1 MKKFLLACACLL
13 TLTACSMPNQNKQ
26 ENKPKQNQSQA
37 QSKTKEEKTKTKTFS
52 RSVSD
57 DSVIKVKVYYQKDK
71 ITAFSFI
78 TEKEIPDEEKGKSR
92 KELAD
97 IYQKDMESSPNFEA
111 VHKTKGIESEVR
123 ISADKKTVHQSV
135 TLDLNKIDIDEAA
148 AAFGVTNQEDTVFE
162 RLKDKP
168 EDFFEAI
175 KEQGLTEE

>member
-1 MKKFLLACACLL
+1 MKKILLACACLL
-13 TLTACSMPNQNKQ
+13 TLTACSMPNHNQQ
-26 ENKPKQNQSQA
+26 ENKPKQNQSQ
-37 QSKTKEEKTKTKTFS
+37 SKAKEEKVKSKTFS

-123 ISADKKTVHQSV
+123 ISADKKIVHQSV

-148 AAFGVTNQEDTVFE
+148 AAFGVTNQEDTIFE

>member
-1 MKKFLLACACLL
+1 MKKILLASACLL
-13 TLTACSMPNQNKQ
+13 TLTACSMPNQHKQ
-26 ENKPKQNQSQA
+26 ENKPKQNQSQ
-37 QSKTKEEKTKTKTFS
+37 SKAKEEEKVKTKTFS

-148 AAFGVTNQEDTVFE
+148 AAFGVTNQEDTIFE

>member
-1 MKKFLLACACLL
+1 MKKILLASACLL
-13 TLTACSMPNQNKQ
+13 TLTACSMPNQNQQ
-26 ENKPKQNQSQA
+26 ENKPKQNQSQ
-37 QSKTKEEKTKTKTFS
+37 SKAKEEEKVKTKTFS

-123 ISADKKTVHQSV
+123 ISADKKIVHQSV
-135 TLDLNKIDIDEAA
+135 TLDLNTIDIDEAA

-175 KEQGLTEE
+175 KEQGLKEE

>member
-1 MKKFLLACACLL
+1 MKKILLASACLL
-13 TLTACSMPNQNKQ
+13 TLTACSMPNQNQQ
-26 ENKPKQNQSQA
+26 ENMPKQNQSQ
-37 QSKTKEEKTKTKTFS
+37 SKVKKEEKVKTKTFS

>member
-1 MKKFLLACACLL
+1 MKKILLASACLL
-13 TLTACSMPNQNKQ
+13 TLTACSMPNQHKQ
-26 ENKPKQNQSQA
+26 ENKPKQNQSQ
-37 QSKTKEEKTKTKTFS
+37 SKAKEEEKVKTKTFS

>member
-1 MKKFLLACACLL
+1 MKKILLASACLL
-13 TLTACSMPNQNKQ
+13 TLTACSMPNQHKQ
-26 ENKPKQNQSQA
+26 ENKPKQNQSQ
-37 QSKTKEEKTKTKTFS
+37 SKAKEEEKVKTKTFS

-57 DSVIKVKVYYQKDK
+57 ASVIKVKVYYQNDN

>member
-1 MKKFLLACACLL
+1 MKKILLASICLL
-13 TLTACSMPNQNKQ
+13 TLTACSTTSQNKQ
-26 ENKPKQNQSQA
+26 ENTPKQSQS

-123 ISADKKTVHQSV
+123 ISADKKIVHQSV

-148 AAFGVTNQEDTVFE
+148 AAFGVTNQEDTIFE

>member
-1 MKKFLLACACLL
+1 MKKILLASACLL
-13 TLTACSMPNQNKQ
+13 TLTACSMPNQHKQ
-26 ENKPKQNQSQA
+26 ENKPKQNQSQ
-37 QSKTKEEKTKTKTFS
+37 SKAKEEEKVKTKTFS

-123 ISADKKTVHQSV
+123 ISADKKIVHQSV

-148 AAFGVTNQEDTVFE
+148 AAFGVTNQEDTIFE

>member
-1 MKKFLLACACLL
+1 MKKILLACACLL

-26 ENKPKQNQSQA
+26 ENTPKQSQSQ
-37 QSKTKEEKTKTKTFS
+37 SKAKKEEKVKTKTFS

-123 ISADKKTVHQSV
+123 ISADKKIVHQSV

>member
-1 MKKFLLACACLL
+1 MKKILLASACLL
-13 TLTACSMPNQNKQ
+13 TLTACSMPNQHKQ
-26 ENKPKQNQSQA
+26 ENKPKQNQN
-37 QSKTKEEKTKTKTFS
+37 QSKAKEEEKVKTKTFS